1 MLSPGV
7 EIIEKDVSLRIPS
20 VTSSVGG
27 IVVAAE
33 KGPLNQLTLV
43 TNEADYIDIF
53 GRPDD
58 VNYPHWFTAT
68 EFLQESNQLY
78 VVRTEDSDTLVAGVT
93 VGISASDTTD
103 EEIPLAWPT
112 PKEAQYFPMSYDFI
126 GVGGSTPDDPA
137 MNPDRKEAWDGLIP
151 VFGTDG
157 EEVYHVYGIGAGTIY
172 NSVSFVAINALD
184 YQQLLNMRE
193 ELSQATTRDEIED
206 IAEKYYNGTPATTG
220 TSGTS
225 GNPYLSNSLVKF
237 DVINVDA
244 GGNFSVDNVTLTQY
258 TSVEFGPEVA
268 VEDDPESPNFGQP
281 LNEFQQDEFI
291 VYVYDELGNP
301 TESYVVSKLLD
312 KRNSQGN
319 RMFAPDVINGNS
331 SSIFFFIDGTETG
344 AGGSRIISSGRVFLQ
359 GADQLTGFNGQ
370 PITALDGEIQTQW
383 IDKFTNKEILEVD
396 ILLDPDYSTVNKQLL
411 DDICQNIRKD
421 CFAILNVPVEFMIN
435 TSTGR
440 PHKNYITQM
449 KDYVNQDLNINS
461 SYSAIYGQYFDVFD
475 RFAEKQRW
483 VPATGWV
490 GAIYARV
497 DFTNAQWWAPAG
509 LNRAIISGVQ
519 NVAVNPNQGQRDVL
533 YGQAR
538 INPIVDFIGDGI
550 VIWGQ
555 KTMLTRPSAFDRINV
570 RRLFLHMERS
580 IEKMARFLLFE
591 FNDDFTRARFR
602 GQVNPFLTDIQ
613 TRRGITDYQVVCDE
627 TNNTPEVIDNNEF
640 RADILVK
647 PNRVAEFI
655 TLTFVAVAT
664 GVEFSEVTASAV

>member
-7 EIIEKDVSLRIPS
+7 EIVEKDVSLRIPS

-33 KGPLNQLTLV
+33 KGPLNQLTLI

-58 VNYPHWFTAT
+58 VNYRHWFTAT
-68 EFLQESNQLY
+68 RFLQESNQLY
-78 VVRTEDSDTLVAGVT
+78 VVRTEDEDTFVAGVT
-93 VGISASDTTD
+93 VGISGSDLTD
-103 EEIPLAWPT
+103 DEIPLAWPT
-112 PKEAQYFPMSYDFI
+112 PKEAKYFPMSYDNI
-126 GVGGSTPDDPA
+126 GVGGSTPEDISQ
-137 MNPDRKEAWDGLIP
+137 NPDKLEAWDGAIP
-151 VFGTDG
+151 VFGDG

-172 NSVSFVAINALD
+172 NNVSFVSINAKDFREL
-184 YQQLLNMRE
+184 QNMNE
-193 ELSQATTRDEIED
+193 ELAQATTREEVAQ

-220 TSGTS
+220 SSGM
-225 GNPYLSNSLVKF
+225 PAEDYLSNSLVKY
-237 DVINVDA
+237 DVIRVDA
-244 GGNFSVDNVTLTQY
+244 GGNYSVSSTTLTQY
-258 TSVEFGPEVA
+258 TSVEFGPEVQTDTD
-268 VEDDPESPNFGQP
+268 EESPTFGEELP
-281 LNEFQQDEFI
+281 DYLQDEFV
-291 VYVYDELGNP
+291 VYVYDENGNP
-301 TESYVVSKLLD
+301 VESYVVSKYTD
-312 KRNSQGN
+312 KRNSLGS

-331 SSIFFFIDGTETG
+331 AYIFFFIDGTEQG
-344 AGGSRIISSGRVFLQ
+344 AEGSRIISSGRVFLQ

-370 PITALDGEIQTQW
+370 PLTAIDGEIQEQW
-383 IDKFTNKEILEVD
+383 LDKFTNKEILEVD

-411 DDICQNIRKD
+411 DDICQNVRKD
-421 CFAILNVPVEFMIN
+421 CFAILNMPIDKMIN

-440 PHKNYITQM
+440 PHKNYVTQM

-461 SYSAIYGQYFDVFD
+461 SYSGIYGQYMNVYD

-483 VPATGWV
+483 VPATGYV
-490 GAIYARV
+490 GSIYARV

-519 NVAVNPNQGQRDVL
+519 GVAVNPNQAQRDVL

-555 KTMLTRPSAFDRINV
+555 KTLLTRPSAFDRINV

-580 IEKMARFLLFE
+580 IEKMARYLLFE
-591 FNDDFTRARFR
+591 FNDDFTRSRFR
-602 GQVNPFLTDIQ
+602 NQVNPFLQDLQ
-613 TRRGITDYQVVCDE
+613 TRRGITDYQVVCDD
-627 TNNTPEVIDNNEF
+627 TNNTPQVIDANEF
-640 RADILVK
+640 VADILIK

-655 TLTFVAVAT
+655 RLTFVAVAT
-664 GVEFSEVTASAV
+664 DVDFSEITGSAV